1 MWLAP
6 VYIFRPP
13 TSYLNLFLGI
23 LSHHLPMKSMKIS
36 VLSQKEKISQTPG
49 LEFPCLNF
57 LPIVYQISKV
67 GLVHEQ

>member
-6 VYIFRPP
+6 VYIFRRSTP
-13 TSYLNLFLGI
+13 YLNLFLGI
-23 LSHHLPMKSMKIS
+23 LSYHLSMKSMKIS
-36 VLSQKEKISQTPG
+36 GFSQKGKISQTSG